1 MVKHSNDTIPNLP
14 KSHYP
19 VTILGNSIVLVGSL
33 FYKAIDMDRIDLIF
47 VENLAFADLM
57 LAGLYIVV
65 FDF

>member
-1 MVKHSNDTIPNLP
+1 M
-14 KSHYP
+14 
-19 VTILGNSIVLVGSL
+19 LVGSL

-57 LAGLYIVV
+57 LAGLNIVV